1 MPKPEMNRAAN
12 ARLEIG
18 CVVGYYTAKVTDH
31 WLLTA
36 PSANPSMLEMFRD
49 RDAQPYRQMV
59 PWAGEFAGK
68 YLTSAVEILRVT
80 RDRRLRDWI
89 KAFVARLITL
99 QADDGYLG
107 PWPKK
112 HRLANYSPNGGD
124 TWDTWG
130 HYHMML
136 GLMLWHDESRDQA
149 AQRAAVRIA
158 DLLCKTFLGKSGKL
172 VATGCSEMNLAPV
185 HSLAKLYRKTGT
197 QRYLDL
203 ALQLVDEFAGTEAKR
218 RDLRDSR
225 KSIPA
230 TRAGDYFRA
239 ALKGKEFYEMPKPRW
254 ESLHPIMGLAELYW
268 ATGDETYRTA
278 FEHHWWSIV
287 AHDRHNGGGFTSGE
301 RATGNPYDPGA
312 IESCCTI
319 AWMAMSV
326 EMLKMTGNS
335 IVADEL
341 ELSMLNSVIGMH
353 SPTGRWST
361 YNTPMNGVRRASAHT
376 IVFQAR
382 QGSPELNC
390 CSVNAPRGFGILSEW
405 AMMKDRKGLILNWYG
420 ASRFTVPVARG
431 TKVAIEQT
439 TDYPHSG
446 RIAMCVT
453 PSRAT
458 EFTIKLRIP
467 HWSAKTRVRVN
478 GETVGGV
485 KAGTYLVIDRRWRR
499 GDTIELTLDM
509 SLHFWRGQRDCKGQS
524 SIYRGPILLTYDHRY
539 NLEHEHLNP
548 RCKDYFI
555 DAARSADADLSP
567 PSLDAKS
574 LRCRPVKW
582 RDPHPPAL
590 LFRVKAAN
598 GKEVHLCD
606 FGSAGET
613 GTPYH
618 SWLPVK
624 NAPRTPKF
632 SRSNPLRTAR

>member
-230 TRAGDYFRA
+230 TRAGD
-239 ALKGKEFYEMPKPRW
+239 
-254 ESLHPIMGLAELYW
+254 
-268 ATGDETYRTA
+268 
-278 FEHHWWSIV
+278 
-287 AHDRHNGGGFTSGE
+287 
-301 RATGNPYDPGA
+301 
-312 IESCCTI
+312 
-319 AWMAMSV
+319 
-326 EMLKMTGNS
+326 
-335 IVADEL
+335 
-341 ELSMLNSVIGMH
+341 
-353 SPTGRWST
+353 
-361 YNTPMNGVRRASAHT
+361 
-376 IVFQAR
+376 
-382 QGSPELNC
+382 
-390 CSVNAPRGFGILSEW
+390 
-405 AMMKDRKGLILNWYG
+405 
-420 ASRFTVPVARG
+420 
-431 TKVAIEQT
+431 
-439 TDYPHSG
+439 
-446 RIAMCVT
+446 
-453 PSRAT
+453 
-458 EFTIKLRIP
+458 
-467 HWSAKTRVRVN
+467 
-478 GETVGGV
+478 
-485 KAGTYLVIDRRWRR
+485 
-499 GDTIELTLDM
+499 
-509 SLHFWRGQRDCKGQS
+509 
-524 SIYRGPILLTYDHRY
+524 
-539 NLEHEHLNP
+539 
-548 RCKDYFI
+548 
-555 DAARSADADLSP
+555 
-567 PSLDAKS
+567 
-574 LRCRPVKW
+574 
-582 RDPHPPAL
+582 
-590 LFRVKAAN
+590 
-598 GKEVHLCD
+598 
-606 FGSAGET
+606 
-613 GTPYH
+613 
-618 SWLPVK
+618 
-624 NAPRTPKF
+624 
-632 SRSNPLRTAR
+632 